1 MEVWMCSHC
10 GERIYGSLE
19 VVLILASAHRCRIQR
34 DRRLPTVCLSCLGS
48 STGLCAYH
56 ASQLVN
62 QSQRNAT
69 GFP

>member
-19 VVLILASAHRCRIQR
+19 VVLILASAHRCRIPR
-34 DRRLPTVCLSCLGS
+34 DRSMPTVCLSCLGS

-56 ASQLVN
+56 ASLLVN